1 MDLIDVD
8 EFLTYYYRDPTPERA
23 AAVLAWYA
31 ASEHVADPRSSAP
44 TGYFFARLAQ
54 RHPDLVSEYDRVAR
68 DAPAAGRDFVA
79 GILRQLAGGRSGLM
93 NAVDRPLVTATENDL
108 LWAEF
113 MLTGSHAPI
122 AALIGQ
128 LERPDIVREQ
138 LERWFGSWFGS
149 VFGDRADV
157 CARLRDVAGIVCDP
171 DGRAIEPAGDLD
183 CMCMLEGVHLRSPA
197 QFAVIRHTLPFRLTR
212 REVELI
218 GAKATAKWS
227 LASSANR
234 HPAVLK
240 ACEDARAG
248 SDGRLRA
255 LLEEIVRTAHAG
267 RRAFDEAMALLERAK
282 GGDAEAQCRVGTL
295 YREGEGLHCSAELA
309 AAWYHRSASRGV
321 PEAQYRL
328 GECYYLGEGVPEDE
342 AEARRWLQAA
352 AEHGIAAAQFR
363 LSVLT
368 DGAEA
373 FHWCSEAAGQGFA
386 AAQYRHG
393 AGYFHGGD
401 FTEAVHW
408 YRKAAEQGFAE
419 AQYALGDMYANGY
432 GVPPDAAVAA
442 DWFRKALAQ
451 ADDAAEEDL
460 AALLRSGKVAPR
472 DQRERDLMRD
482 RSFERSVPWWLP
494 H

>member
-23 AAVLAWYA
+23 AAVLAWCA

-79 GILRQLAGGRSGLM
+79 GILRQLAGGPSGLT

-128 LERPDIVREQ
+128 LQRPDIVREK
-138 LERWFGSWFGS
+138 LELWLCSWFES
-149 VFGDRADV
+149 VFGDRAEA
-157 CARLRDVAGIVCDP
+157 CAQLHTVAGIGCDP
-171 DGRAIEPAGDLD
+171 DGRTIETPGDLD
-183 CMCMLEGVHLRSPA
+183 CLCMLEGVHLRSPW
-197 QFAVIRHTLPFRLTR
+197 QFAAIRDALPFRLTR

-218 GAKATAKWS
+218 GAKATAQWS
-227 LASSANR
+227 LASNANR
-234 HPAVLK
+234 HPAVLE

-248 SDGRLRA
+248 SDGPVRA

-295 YREGEGLHCSAELA
+295 YREGKGVHRSAELA
-309 AAWYHRSASRGV
+309 AAWYHRSATLGF
-321 PEAQYRL
+321 PEARYRL

-373 FHWCSEAAGQGFA
+373 FHWCSEAAKQGYA
-386 AAQYRHG
+386 EAQYFLGVR
-393 AGYFHGGD
+393 YFDVGD

-408 YRKAAEQGFAE
+408 YRKAAEQGDAG

-451 ADDAAEEDL
+451 GDDAAEEDL
-460 AALLRSGKVAPR
+460 AALLRSGKVAAR
-472 DQRERDLMRD
+472 DQRERDLMH
-482 RSFERSVPWWLP
+482 RSFERSVPWWRP